1 MQRKMLAA
9 RADLADKVS
18 EIAMRKGTLYD
29 FVNDILEQAVRADS
43 MGLTLR
49 EVVDERWILRD
60 AKDAGFIVFPERLV
74 YGLIEK
80 ACKTPKKELQGL
92 WYETGEWYGK
102 YFADP
107 KKFGDVMRRLLWDAS
122 EFKIAREDKEA
133 LRLTCLSSKFSEA
146 HTELFSR
153 FLEGAFNALGY
164 EKESGEVLKG
174 IIDLKFR
181 KKMKG
186 G

>member
-9 RADLADKVS
+9 RADLADKVY

-29 FVNDILEQAVRADS
+29 FVNDILEQAVRADA

-49 EVVDERWILRD
+49 EVVDERWILKD
-60 AKDAGFIVFPERLV
+60 ARDAGFIVFPERLV

-80 ACKTPKKELQGL
+80 ACKTPKRELQSL

-107 KKFGDVMRRLLWDAS
+107 KRFGEVMSRLLWDAS
-122 EFKIAREDKEA
+122 EFRISKEDKDA
-133 LRLTCLSSKFSEA
+133 LRLTCLSSKFSES
-146 HTELFSR
+146 HTDLFGK

-164 EKESGEVLKG
+164 EKESGEFFKG
-174 IIDLKFR
+174 IINLRF
-181 KKMKG
+181 KKKG